1 MKQRIL
7 AWISQQKRKTFEI
20 YNLQYE
26 LEKKY
31 ELKYNEFAATINQLV
46 EEDLI
51 ESVKSSGKNH
61 RVNSLYNKYK
71 YKLKKTKM
79 GQHEFEKLLLTYHP
93 KIKLNHYSAHKDEF
107 EKDKSYL
114 DCINTFLKS
123 TKIKHWLSVNERSY
137 ELFGDEKW
145 LQKNGQKI
153 LKKIGLSF
161 SDLKCEIEHEPF
173 FYYQCPTWNT
183 KDQVKVLIIENKD
196 TFGSFKR
203 LFKRGM
209 TNFFKHTFDLL
220 IYGEGRKIESS
231 IKSIEDI
238 EGMKTKHIQ
247 GFYFGD
253 LDPVGINIY
262 LSLKEI
268 DIIQVFPFHELYEE
282 MISRFTPKAKLRITN
297 QVYSHKDVLDFLQY
311 INSEY
316 HEQVIGLL
324 QNYYIPQESLNR
336 EILESFGSKGIN
348 NV

>member
-7 AWISQQKRKTFEI
+7 EWISQQKRKTFDT
-20 YNLQYE
+20 YDLQYE
-26 LEKKY
+26 LEKND

-46 EEDLI
+46 EEGLI
-51 ESVKSSGKNH
+51 ESVKSSGRNH
-61 RVNSLYNKYK
+61 RLNSLYNKYK
-71 YKLKKTKM
+71 YKVKKTKM
-79 GQHEFEKLLLTYHP
+79 KRQEFEQLLLTYHP
-93 KIKLNHYSAHKDEF
+93 IIKLNHYSIHKDEY
-107 EKDKSYL
+107 EKDKLYL
-114 DCINTFLKS
+114 DSINEFFKS

-153 LKKIGLSF
+153 LKKVGLSF

-173 FYYQCPTWNT
+173 FYYQCSTWNM
-183 KDQVKVLIIENKD
+183 KDKVKVLIIENKD

-203 LFKRGM
+203 LFKRGI
-209 TNFFKHTFDLL
+209 TNFFNHTFDLL
-220 IYGEGRKIESS
+220 IYGEGKKIESS

-253 LDPVGINIY
+253 LDPVGINIC
-262 LSLKEI
+262 LSLQEI
-268 DIIQVFPFHELYEE
+268 DIIQVLPFRELYEE
-282 MISRFTPKAKLRITN
+282 MILRFTPKAKLRITN

-316 HEQVIGLL
+316 HEQVIALL
-324 QNYYIPQESLNR
+324 QNYYIQQESLNR
-336 EILESFGSKGIN
+336 RILESFGNKGIN